1 MQVSPYINPI
11 PVGNPG
17 SGFLDSTG
25 QVQAFCQNS
34 STFVLNSGLL
44 YSENDKVSVAPGVP
58 FMLFEASE
66 DVEAIDS
73 IFAVDETE
81 GKIVWN
87 NEAFQDGT
95 ARFCAD
101 PAGALFAVFL
111 GPLPGNCTLTEL
123 SVRNRKLAN
132 MWCGH

>member
-1 MQVSPYINPI
+1 M
-11 PVGNPG
+11 
-17 SGFLDSTG
+17 
-25 QVQAFCQNS
+25 
-34 STFVLNSGLL
+34 L
-44 YSENDKVSVAPGVP
+44 YSGSEKVSVAPGVP

-66 DVEAIDS
+66 YVEAIDS

-81 GKIVWN
+81 EKMVWN

-101 PAGALFAVFL
+101 PTGALYAVFL

-123 SVRNRKLAN
+123 SVRNRKLAKI
-132 MWCGH
+132 WCGH